1 MPRPTTRRLTKEPNM
16 KITMIAVLSITAAA
30 AVLLAV
36 VAHADP
42 INSYQFLSPSG
53 DIGCTMVDQGDGNGE
68 AVCTIRDHT
77 WVEPRPGF
85 DALSLDRGGN
95 GACPNGTGSCLGPGM
110 VLNFFTGPY
119 TYPALG
125 YGQTH
130 TEGPIM
136 CESEATGVTY
146 TDSRTGHF
154 FRVSRDSYQL
164 G

>member
-1 MPRPTTRRLTKEPNM
+1 M
-16 KITMIAVLSITAAA
+16 KITMIAVLSIAAAA
-30 AVLLAV
+30 AVPLAV
-36 VAHADP
+36 VAHA
-42 INSYQFLSPSG
+42 
-53 DIGCTMVDQGDGNGE
+53 E
-68 AVCTIRDHT
+68 IRDHT
-77 WVEPRPGF
+77 WAEPRPGF

-119 TYPALG
+119 TYPPLG

-136 CESEATGVTY
+136 CDSEATGVTC